1 MTDKPTVPT
10 VSLAADSATPRGE
23 SARPLWAKEGLE
35 IDPAIVRYCAGEDW
49 QLDAELLACDLRGT
63 LAHVRGLQEIDALTE
78 PEANQLR
85 TGLETLLAEHLAGA
99 FRPTPEDEDG
109 HSAIERALC
118 ERLGEVG
125 KKVHLGRSRN
135 DQVLTAT
142 RLWLKEQLRVAA
154 QLCVQSAETA
164 LTRADELQDMYLPGY
179 THLQRAVPS
188 TVGYWFAGH
197 AESLLEDAE
206 ALWGASDL
214 IDASPL
220 GTAAGYGVNL
230 PLARDLSAREL
241 GFSRLIV
248 NGLAAQ
254 NGRGRLEAHALS
266 ALMCAMGTVRR
277 MAWDLSLFAMSEMGF
292 VRLPEAYTTGSS
304 IMPNKRNP
312 DVVEIMRAAFG
323 DVAGAHAAILQ
334 VIALPSGYQ
343 RDAQRTKSPMMKSV
357 AVAIDTLSLLP
368 ALLSQLFFDAT
379 RASAALDAGM
389 LATDRAVELSVAGMP
404 FRDAYRQ
411 VAKELK
417 ANEAAHDEVALT
429 QAAARSIAQRIS
441 LGAPGHLALERL
453 WARAREL
460 RAAREPAARR

>member
-1 MTDKPTVPT
+1 MTDSPKKTIDTNENPN
-10 VSLAADSATPRGE
+10 ADGPP
-23 SARPLWAKEGLE
+23 RPLWAKDGLE

-49 QLDAELLACDLRGT
+49 KLDARLLGCDLRGT
-63 LAHVRGLQEIDALTE
+63 LAHVSGLREINALSAN
-78 PEANQLR
+78 EAEALQKELR
-85 TGLETLLAEHLAGA
+85 TLLAEHEAGT
-99 FRPTPEDEDG
+99 FLPTPDDEDG
-109 HSAIERALC
+109 HSAIERVLC
-118 ERLGEVG
+118 ERLGDVG

-142 RLWLKEQLRVAA
+142 RLWLKEQLATAA
-154 QLCVQSAETA
+154 SLCVKSAETA
-164 LTRADELQDMYLPGY
+164 FQRAEKLQGAYLPGY

-197 AESLLEDAE
+197 GESLLEDAE
-206 ALWGASDL
+206 ALWAASDL

-230 PLARDLSAREL
+230 PLARDLCAGEL

-266 ALMCAMGTVRR
+266 ALLCAMGTVRR
-277 MAWDLSLFAMSEMGF
+277 LAWDLSLFSMSELGF

-343 RDAQRTKSPMMKSV
+343 RDTQRTKQPMMQSV
-357 AVAIDTLSLLP
+357 AVALDTLFLLP
-368 ALLSQLFFDAT
+368 TLLSELHFDAE
-379 RASAALDAGM
+379 RANAAVDAGM
-389 LATDRAVELSVAGMP
+389 LATDRAVELSVGGMP

-411 VAKELK
+411 VAHELK
-417 ANEAAHDEVALT
+417 ANDDAADEEVLKKGAVQSVAG
-429 QAAARSIAQRIS
+429 RIS
-441 LGAPGHLALERL
+441 LGGPGNLALERL
-453 WARAREL
+453 RQRAHSL
-460 RAAREPAARR
+460 TQGRASLPPE

>member
-1 MTDKPTVPT
+1 MTDPSKNAAAPNQSTSDQGVP
-10 VSLAADSATPRGE
+10 
-23 SARPLWAKEGLE
+23 RPLWAKDGLD

-49 QLDAELLACDLRGT
+49 KLDAQLLACDLRGT
-63 LAHVRGLQEIDALTE
+63 LAHVSGLRAIEALSTE
-78 PEANQLR
+78 ETEALQNALR
-85 TGLETLLAEHLAGA
+85 DLLVEHEAGA
-99 FRPTPEDEDG
+99 FLPGPDDEDG
-109 HSAIERALC
+109 HSAIERVLC
-118 ERLGEVG
+118 ERLGDVG

-142 RLWLKEQLRVAA
+142 RLWLKEQLGQAA
-154 QLCVQSAETA
+154 ALCLQSAETSFQ
-164 LTRADELQDMYLPGY
+164 RAEELQQMYLPGY

-197 AESLLEDAE
+197 GESLLEDAE
-206 ALWGASDL
+206 ALWAASDL
-214 IDASPL
+214 VDASPL

-230 PLARDLSAREL
+230 PLARDLCANEL

-266 ALMCAMGTVRR
+266 ALLCAMGTVRR
-277 MAWDLSLFAMSEMGF
+277 LAWDLSLFSMSELGF

-343 RDAQRTKSPMMKSV
+343 RDTQRTKQPMMQSV
-357 AVAIDTLSLLP
+357 AVALDTLFLLP
-368 ALLSQLFFDAT
+368 TLLAELRFDAE
-379 RASAALDAGM
+379 RASTAIDAGM
-389 LATDRAVELSVAGMP
+389 LATDRAVELSVGGMP
-404 FRDAYRQ
+404 FRDAYRE

-417 ANEAAHDEVALT
+417 ANEGTADAATLAKG
-429 QAAARSIAQRIS
+429 AARSIEERIS
-441 LGAPGHLALERL
+441 LGAPGYLAIERL
-453 WARAREL
+453 RQRAKDLQQGR
-460 RAAREPAARR
+460 PTFARR